1 MLGSSF
7 CQRRRLIDTALRGQ
21 TNGATGQSR
30 RHVLLQLATTGAVLS
45 AAGLPVTAQDGPQR
59 SRGSPAKAATP
70 APGSIAGTIADFAV
84 KLRYEDLPTDVVRT
98 TRRTI
103 LDTIGCA
110 IGGSEAGPSRIASKL
125 AAEVNARSGSKSGAT
140 LFCSGL
146 ATSLDRAV
154 FANGV
159 MIRYLDFNDG
169 YITPKGGG
177 HPSDLLA
184 PLLSTAEV
192 YRRSGKD
199 LITATVLG
207 FEVACKLMDVVD
219 MRGLGLDQA
228 TVVGPAAV
236 VGAGRLMG
244 LTREQ
249 LVHAIGITVG
259 GNTSL
264 NQGRVGTLSNWKA
277 FAAAEASRKA
287 IFAAQLAQA
296 GMTGPTDIYEGPQGF
311 FKSIHRE
318 PFELARLGAPYGIMR
333 TFTKRFPLGQYS
345 QTVAEAAAQARAF
358 APNVDD
364 IAEVNIHVCRNA
376 IKVMADSPDKWRPK
390 SSETADHSMPYAAGV
405 VLMYGTIDESYY
417 APKHLDDQRLLGL
430 VGKVRCIH
438 SEEADRHEKD
448 FNLCVLEVVQ
458 TSGQR
463 KSFRVEYHRGHP
475 KNPMTDAEMEAKFR
489 GLARKHLSA
498 AKTDALLRQL
508 WKLED
513 MPLAGALVR
522 MTKV

>member
-1 MLGSSF
+1 M
-7 CQRRRLIDTALRGQ
+7 DTTLRCAMTGGALH
-21 TNGATGQSR
+21 SR
-30 RHVLLQLATTGAVLS
+30 RQILKHLATTGAALS
-45 AAGLPVTAQDGPQR
+45 AAGLPATAQDSAQR
-59 SRGSPAKAATP
+59 SPAKDAS
-70 APGSIAGTIADFAV
+70 PGQASIAGTLADFAV
-84 KLRYEDLPTDVVRT
+84 KLRYEDLPADVVRT
-98 TRRTI
+98 TKRTI

-110 IGGSEAGPSRIASKL
+110 IGGYQSGPSRIAVKL
-125 AAEVNARSGSKSGAT
+125 AAEVGAKSGKSAAT
-140 LFCSGL
+140 LFCNGMS
-146 ATSLDRAV
+146 TSLDRAV

-159 MIRYLDFNDG
+159 MIRTLDFNDG

-199 LITATVLG
+199 LITATVLA
-207 FEVACKLMDVVD
+207 FDVACKLMDVVD

-228 TVVGPAAV
+228 TVLGPAAV

-244 LTREQ
+244 LTKEQ

-287 IFAAQLAQA
+287 IFSAQLALA

-311 FKSIHRE
+311 FKSIQRQ
-318 PFELARLGAPYGIMR
+318 PFEVAKLGAPYGIMR

-364 IAEVNIHVCRNA
+364 IQEVNLHVCRNA
-376 IKVMADSPDKWRPK
+376 IKVMADSPDKWRPR
-390 SSETADHSMPYAAGV
+390 SSETADHSMPYATGV

-417 APKHLDDQRLLGL
+417 APKHLDDPRLLGL

-448 FNLCVLEVVQ
+448 FNLCVLEVVL

-475 KNPMTDAEMEAKFR
+475 NNPMTDAEMEAKFR
-489 GLARKHLSA
+489 SLARRQLSVV
-498 AKTDALLRQL
+498 KTDALLRQL

-522 MTKV
+522 LTKV